1 MRLVGDCTNV
11 CVLFTAANA
20 RTLGDPVEVVRE
32 GVTSFDEDA
41 DRSAL
46 NALTKTLGATLV

>member
-46 NALTKTLGATLV
+46 NELTKTLGATLV